1 MQPWQVVNSHGFL
14 FDFNSFFKYLLF
26 LLDNHICQILLHN
39 LRIFLRLTA
48 PCEILKCVLNGD
60 YQFWETYVLYDL
72 LNEDRKGLERVTDDF
87 FFGDVAEKVGVLI
100 RNFLIGGAA
109 GILRG
114 YRSVS
119 DFGEICLIGNR
130 ERWDHK
136 LTYRNENITT
146 VFAQKANQ
154 IIQMQMKWMIFQMAR
169 YLNRIKNQLNYRIS
183 YWLLLFYWPWNS
195 QIAP

>member
-1 MQPWQVVNSHGFL
+1 
-14 FDFNSFFKYLLF
+14 
-26 LLDNHICQILLHN
+26 
-39 LRIFLRLTA
+39 
-48 PCEILKCVLNGD
+48 LNGD

-109 GILRG
+109 GISTYFTYRG

-130 ERWDHK
+130 ER
-136 LTYRNENITT
+136 
-146 VFAQKANQ
+146 
-154 IIQMQMKWMIFQMAR
+154 
-169 YLNRIKNQLNYRIS
+169 
-183 YWLLLFYWPWNS
+183 
-195 QIAP
+195 